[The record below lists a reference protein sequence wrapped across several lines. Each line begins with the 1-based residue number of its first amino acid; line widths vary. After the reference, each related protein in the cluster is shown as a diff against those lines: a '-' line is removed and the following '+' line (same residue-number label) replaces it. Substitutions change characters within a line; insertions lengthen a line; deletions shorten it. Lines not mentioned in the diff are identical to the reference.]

1 LALKAEKKKKK
12 KADRSKLAHEIL
24 NKVTSPS
31 SSVAVAPSPSV
42 AVIYDNQNSNS
53 SQDYENVMLKLK

>member
-24 NKVTSPS
+24 SKVTSPS
-31 SSVAVAPSPSV
+31 FSVAVAPSPSV